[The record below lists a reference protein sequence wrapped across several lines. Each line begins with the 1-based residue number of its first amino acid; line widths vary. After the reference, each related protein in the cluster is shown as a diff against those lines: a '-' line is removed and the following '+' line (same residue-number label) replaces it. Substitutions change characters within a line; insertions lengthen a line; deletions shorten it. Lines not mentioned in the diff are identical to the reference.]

1 MKFKKSQA
9 AGFLFGAAMS
19 ISFSVMLGTPGLIVL
34 APFTIL
40 GMQMFKHL
48 DDEKPNDKK

>member
-1 MKFKKSQA
+1 MNVKKSQA
-9 AGFLFGAAMS
+9 AGFLFGAAMTILYS
-19 ISFSVMLGTPGLIVL
+19 MMLGRSGLIVL

-48 DDEKPNDKK
+48 DDDKK

>member
-9 AGFLFGAAMS
+9 AGFLFGVAMA
-19 ISFSVMLGTPGLIVL
+19 ISFSVMLGVPGLTVL

-48 DDEKPNDKK
+48 DDDKPDDNQ